1 MKEGPPKKTTLQKPS
16 LTRVNEQLTKTKKS
30 SNNNLTKKEL
40 DILEQFKRRNDIIIT
55 SADKGRAIVIQD
67 VKLYIKLAERQ
78 LNNIQ
83 NYIPLPKDPTKINNF
98 IVDKTIKRF
107 QNHDLIEDKVA
118 ETLITQNPWKTG
130 D

>member
-1 MKEGPPKKTTLQKPS
+1 M
-16 LTRVNEQLTKTKKS
+16 
-30 SNNNLTKKEL
+30 EL

-78 LNNIQ
+78 LSNIQ
-83 NYIPLPKDPTKINNF
+83 NYVSLPKDPTKINNF

>member
-1 MKEGPPKKTTLQKPS
+1 M
-16 LTRVNEQLTKTKKS
+16 
-30 SNNNLTKKEL
+30 EL

-83 NYIPLPKDPTKINNF
+83 NYIPLRKDPIKITNF

-118 ETLITQNPWKTG
+118 ETLITQNPRKARKSTKKESLE
-130 D
+130 DR